1 MREKWLDCMRGVAI
15 IAVVTEHMMR
25 WTHHSELIQSFTL
38 FCVTIL
44 ILCMGITMRW
54 GLEKSVK
61 NNIFATQKIYVYI
74 IKKMIPVLG
83 AYFIATIA
91 YLTYHQ
97 TWRGYDFGALALH
110 LVNFDASDPFYFI
123 RHYINLTLWAPIIF
137 FFLKNIQR
145 VKCKCPQFV
154 LYLLLL
160 GGCLGIGHA
169 SVGKAGYTSESYL
182 FAYALGMSLG
192 GLNIKDKANTFGIIG
207 VPALLGG
214 YFSTYKFYMARVYEQ
229 NNAYAEG
236 IDFLLPN
243 FQLNPPNLSILIY
256 SIGVFCFLLFLFC
269 KIERKKFGN
278 IILEGLG
285 IIGKN
290 SLDIFL
296 WHMLILDIITSCLG
310 SILISQF
317 LINIIL
323 YSAVLVVPVLGRNIY
338 IKMKNS
344 LYAMLLNGDSQ

>member
-1 MREKWLDCMRGVAI
+1 
-15 IAVVTEHMMR
+15 
-25 WTHHSELIQSFTL
+25 
-38 FCVTIL
+38 
-44 ILCMGITMRW
+44 
-54 GLEKSVK
+54 
-61 NNIFATQKIYVYI
+61 
-74 IKKMIPVLG
+74 
-83 AYFIATIA
+83 
-91 YLTYHQ
+91 
-97 TWRGYDFGALALH
+97 
-110 LVNFDASDPFYFI
+110 
-123 RHYINLTLWAPIIF
+123 
-137 FFLKNIQR
+137 
-145 VKCKCPQFV
+145 
-154 LYLLLL
+154 
-160 GGCLGIGHA
+160 
-169 SVGKAGYTSESYL
+169 
-182 FAYALGMSLG
+182 
-192 GLNIKDKANTFGIIG
+192 
-207 VPALLGG
+207 
-214 YFSTYKFYMARVYEQ
+214 MARVYEQ

-296 WHMLILDIITSCLG
+296 WHMLILDIISRCLG